1 MCGQIRSTGSSS
13 ANNINS
19 VIVPGAAAPAGV
31 NTIKSLNLANYKGKI
46 IATDSSSLAVGFF
59 LATSHEVMPEVCDE
73 EEYKKRLFEVVAKYG
88 VQVLMPSSGFDIY
101 EYSKYRQELQ
111 EEYGAVAVVSDP
123 KSLEICRDKAL
134 TFETLDGKFET
145 PFTTRD
151 PNKVKGFPVIAKPRL
166 GKGSENIFKVDD
178 EKDLAYVTSKFE
190 KDTMI
195 FQEYL
200 AGQEYTIDVLCDLD
214 KKPLLAVPRIRLQTR
229 GGISTVGRIKRDKK
243 IESECLRIAKHIG
256 IRGPCCIQMKEISNE
271 DPTPRLIEINPRMG
285 GGTIFTT
292 LAGANFPSMIL
303 QMVAGAKLEMP
314 KISEITVAR
323 YFEEIIIRETPTQ
336 NDPNKLLMLTD
347 QTSRERN

>member
-1 MCGQIRSTGSSS
+1 MCGQMRSTGSNS
-13 ANNINS
+13 ATNIIKS
-19 VIVPGAAAPAGV
+19 VMVPGAAAPAGI
-31 NTIKSLNLANYKGKI
+31 NTIKSLNLANYKGRI
-46 IATDSSSLAVGFF
+46 IATDSSNLAAGFF
-59 LATSHEVMPEVCDE
+59 MATSHEVMPEVFKE
-73 EEYKKRLFEVVAKYG
+73 EEYRKRLFEVVQKYG

-134 TFETLDGKFET
+134 TFETLDGKFDT

-151 PNKVKGFPVIAKPRL
+151 PNKVKSFPVIAKPRL
-166 GKGSENIFKVDD
+166 GKGSEDIFKLDD

-190 KDTMI
+190 EDTMI

-214 KKPLLAVPRIRLQTR
+214 KKPLLAVPRIRVKTR
-229 GGISTVGRIKRDKK
+229 GGISTVGTIKRDKK

-256 IRGPCCIQMKEISNE
+256 IRGPCCMQMKEISKE

-285 GGTIFTT
+285 GGTIFST

-303 QMVAGAKLEMP
+303 EMVAGARKLELP

-323 YFEEIIIRETPTQ
+323 FFEEIIIKEPASQ
-336 NDPNKLLMLTD
+336 NEPNKLLMLTD
-347 QTSRERN
+347 

>member
-1 MCGQIRSTGSSS
+1 MRSTV
-13 ANNINS
+13 NS
-19 VIVPGAAAPAGV
+19 TVKSVMVPGAAAPAGI
-31 NTIKSLNLANYKGKI
+31 NTIKSLHLANYKGKI
-46 IATDSSSLAVGFF
+46 IGTDSSNLAAGFF
-59 LATSHEVMPEVCDE
+59 MANSYEVMPEVCDE
-73 EEYKKRLFEVVAKYG
+73 EEYKKRLFEVVTKYG
-88 VQVLMPSSGFDIY
+88 VQVMMPSSGFDIY
-101 EYSKYRQELQ
+101 EYSKYRRELQ
-111 EEYGAVAVVSDP
+111 EDYGAVAVVSDP

-134 TFETLDGKFET
+134 TFETLDGKFDT
-145 PFTTRD
+145 PFTTKD
-151 PNKVKGFPVIAKPRL
+151 PTKVNAFPVIAKPRL

-190 KDTMI
+190 EGTMI

-229 GGISTVGRIKRDKK
+229 GGISTVGRIKRDKR

-256 IRGPCCIQMKEISNE
+256 IRGPCCMQMKEVSKE

-303 QMVAGAKLEMP
+303 EMVSGAKKLVMP

-323 YFEEIIIRETPTQ
+323 YFEEIIIKEPITKKQ
-336 NDPNKLLMLTD
+336 PNNLLTLSD
-347 QTSRERN
+347 

>member
-1 MCGQIRSTGSSS
+1 MCGQMRSTGSNSS
-13 ANNINS
+13 NS
-19 VIVPGAAAPAGV
+19 IIKSVMVPGAAAPAGI
-31 NTIKSLNLANYKGKI
+31 NTIKSLNLANYKGRI
-46 IATDSSSLAVGFF
+46 IATDSSNLAAGFF
-59 LATSHEVMPEVCDE
+59 MSTSHEVMPEVCHE
-73 EEYKKRLFEVVAKYG
+73 EDYRKRLFEVVKKYG

-111 EEYGAVAVVSDP
+111 QEHGAVAVVSDP

-134 TFETLDGKFET
+134 TFETLDGKFDT

-151 PNKVKGFPVIAKPRL
+151 PNKIKSFPMIAKPRL
-166 GKGSENIFKVDD
+166 GKGSEDIFKLGD

-190 KDTMI
+190 EGTMI

-214 KKPLLAVPRIRLQTR
+214 KKPLLAVPRIRVQTR

-256 IRGPCCIQMKEISNE
+256 IRGPCCMQMKEISKE

-303 QMVAGAKLEMP
+303 ELVAGAKKLEMP
-314 KISEITVAR
+314 TISEITVAR
-323 YFEEIIIRETPTQ
+323 YFEEIIIKAPVLQ
-336 NDPNKLLMLTD
+336 NEPNKLLMLTD
-347 QTSRERN
+347 